1 VEIKN
6 TSKATTRAV
15 LAVMVIGLWLG
26 SPWLPASSAKEDL
39 KKIKKLISA
48 RDAVLVVDAIGKTIL
63 AKNEDKALIPAS
75 TLKILTSLVAIHHL
89 GLGYRFTTEF
99 YVDEDSNLKIKGY
112 GDPLLV
118 SEVVADIARELKRRL
133 DKINHIVLDDSFFTQ
148 PLVIPGI
155 SSSSEPYD
163 APNGALCVN
172 FNTVNF
178 KKENGVYISAESQ
191 TPLLPFALPRIQRSK
206 LKAGRI
212 VLSHNENECTLYA
225 GHLFEYFLR
234 QEGLRTSGV
243 VKLGQVRENQDRL
256 VYRYQSRFTLEEIIG
271 RLLEHSNNYTTN
283 QILIA
288 AGVDAYGPPGTISK
302 GVRVATAYS
311 RDVLRLEK
319 LRMTEGS
326 GISRQNKISA
336 KDLVKVLEGFEP
348 YRYLMRHKGRTYYK
362 TGTLHGISTRA
373 GYINS
378 TGGGHYRYAVLIN
391 TRGKSTNPVVRR
403 LLKFLP

>member
-1 VEIKN
+1 VWVVI
-6 TSKATTRAV
+6 
-15 LAVMVIGLWLG
+15 LIGLWLG
-26 SPWLPASSAKEDL
+26 NPWLPASSANEDL
-39 KKIKKLISA
+39 NKIKKLIGA

-89 GLGYRFTTEF
+89 GLGYRFATEF
-99 YVDEDSNLKIKGY
+99 YVDEEGSLKIKGY

-118 SEVVADIARELKRRL
+118 SEVVADIARELARRL

-163 APNGALCVN
+163 APNGALGVN

-178 KKENGVYISAESQ
+178 KKENGVYISAEPQ
-191 TPLLPFALPRIQRSK
+191 TPLLPFALPRVKRAK
-206 LKAGRI
+206 LNAGRI

-234 QEGLRTSGV
+234 QAGLKASGI
-243 VKLGQVRENQDRL
+243 VKLGQVRENKDRL
-256 VYRYQSRFTLEEIIG
+256 VYRYQSGFTLEEIIG

-288 AGVDAYGPPGTISK
+288 AGVDAYGPPGTLSK
-302 GVRVATAYS
+302 GVRVATAYA
-311 RDVLRLEK
+311 RDILRLEK

-326 GISRQNKISA
+326 GISRHNKISA
-336 KDLVKVLEGFEP
+336 KDLVQVLEGFEP

-373 GYINS
+373 GYIDS
-378 TGGGHYRYAVLIN
+378 ADGGHYRYAVLVN
-391 TRGKSTNPVVRR
+391 TRGRSTNPVVRK
-403 LLKFLP
+403 LLRFLP

>member
-26 SPWLPASSAKEDL
+26 SPWLPASSANEDL
-39 KKIKKLISA
+39 NKIKKLIGA
-48 RDAVLVVDAIGKTIL
+48 QDAVLVVDAIGKTVL
-63 AKNEDKALIPAS
+63 AKNENKALIPAS

-89 GLGYRFTTEF
+89 GLGYRFATEF
-99 YVDEDSNLKIKGY
+99 YVDEESSLKIKGY

-118 SEVVADIARELKRRL
+118 SEVVADIARELTRRL

-191 TPLLPFALPRIQRSK
+191 TPLLPFALSRVQRSK
-206 LKAGRI
+206 LNAGRI
-212 VLSHNENECTLYA
+212 VLSHNENESTLYA

-234 QEGLRTSGV
+234 QEGLKASGI
-243 VKLGQVRENQDRL
+243 VKLGQVRENKDRL
-256 VYRYQSRFTLEEIIG
+256 VYRYQSEFTLEEIIG

-288 AGVDAYGPPGTISK
+288 AGVDAYGPPGTLSK
-302 GVRVATAYS
+302 GVRVATTYA
-311 RDVLRLEK
+311 RDILRLEK

-326 GISRQNKISA
+326 GISRQNRISA
-336 KDLVKVLEGFEP
+336 KDLVRVLEGFEP
-348 YRYLMRHKGRTYYK
+348 YRYLMRHNGRTYYK

-373 GYINS
+373 GYIDS
-378 TGGGHYRYAVLIN
+378 ADGGQYRYAVLIN
-391 TRGKSTNPVVRR
+391 TRGRSTNPVVRK
-403 LLKFLP
+403 LLRFLP